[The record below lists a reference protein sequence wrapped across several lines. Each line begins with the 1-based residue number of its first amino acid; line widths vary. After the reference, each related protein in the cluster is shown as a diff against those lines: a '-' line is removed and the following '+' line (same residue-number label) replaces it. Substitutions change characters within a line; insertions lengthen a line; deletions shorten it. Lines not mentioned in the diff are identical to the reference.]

1 MTAIIEVE
9 GVSAERA
16 GARVIKGVDL
26 SVERGEFIGLL
37 GPNGAGKTTLVDAI
51 CSLVNKTAG
60 RVAFAGRDITHT
72 SSYQIARAG
81 LVQVSQDRELFPNL
95 TVEENITLGIEAC
108 GRDRGRAMTLEEVAS
123 LFPRLGERWQQ
134 RAGSLSGGEQ
144 QMVAI
149 GRALVSRPQVLL
161 LDEPSSGLAPRVVE
175 EIGEFLRGLTSSG
188 LTLVLIEQSID
199 VALDLC
205 TRFVILR
212 DGEVS
217 YDGTKE
223 AMGADPSAF
232 ILARY
237 L

>member
-1 MTAIIEVE
+1 MTSILELD
-9 GVSAERA
+9 GVCADRA
-16 GARVIKGVDL
+16 GARVIKRVDL
-26 SVERGEFIGLL
+26 AIERGGVVALL

-51 CSLVNKTAG
+51 CGLIPKAEG
-60 RVAFAGRDITHT
+60 RVTFAGRDITRIGPHH
-72 SSYQIARAG
+72 IARAG
-81 LVQVSQDRELFPNL
+81 LVQVPQDRELFPNL

-108 GRDRGRAMTLEEVAS
+108 GRERDRAMTLEEVAS
-123 LFPRLGERWQQ
+123 LFPRLGERWRQ

-149 GRALVSRPQVLL
+149 GRALVSRPEVLL

-175 EIGEFLRGLTSSG
+175 EIGEFLRRLTSSG
-188 LTLVLIEQSID
+188 LTIVLIEQSID

-205 TRFVILR
+205 GRFVILR
-212 DGEVS
+212 DGEVA

-223 AMGADPSAF
+223 AMGTDPSAF
-232 ILARY
+232 ILDRY